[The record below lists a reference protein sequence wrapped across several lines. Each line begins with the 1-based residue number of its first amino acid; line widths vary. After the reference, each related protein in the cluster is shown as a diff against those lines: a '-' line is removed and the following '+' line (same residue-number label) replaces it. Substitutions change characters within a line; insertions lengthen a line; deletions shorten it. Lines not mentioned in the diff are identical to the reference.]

1 MVLILINVIS
11 GILILGTFAL
21 IAILDHKNNKIKLKQ
36 INLICLSG
44 MLVAVVVILDI
55 VDGVILSAIFPFK
68 IFEIKIGDFV
78 LVLIGFFCGGMLG
91 FISGIAVDFLG
102 LLFAG
107 NGTPVLFF
115 TFTSV
120 LWCILPY
127 YIVIN
132 LSKIYYRKWTFYCYL
147 PFAYGFTS
155 LLITSTDPIIL
166 GEMYSIPILP
176 MYFLRAIKYPI
187 DLFVNTTLII
197 SCYKLLHKSL
207 NLENQF
213 QNHKIFTNPQTLEYN
228 IIDNK

>member
-1 MVLILINVIS
+1 MALILINVIS
-11 GILILGTFAL
+11 GILILGAFAL

-44 MLVAVVVILDI
+44 MLVSVNIILNI
-55 VDGVILSAIFPFK
+55 VGGTILGTIFPFK

-78 LVLIGFFCGGMLG
+78 LVLISFLCGGMLG
-91 FISGIAVDFLG
+91 FISGIAADFLG

-107 NGTPVLFF
+107 NGKPVLFF
-115 TFTSV
+115 TFTSI

-155 LLITSTDPIIL
+155 LLITSIDPIIL
-166 GEMYSIPILP
+166 GEMYAMPILP

-197 SCYKLLHKSL
+197 SCYKSLNKSL

-213 QNHKIFTNPQTLEYN
+213 QTRKNFTNSQTLEYN